1 MFAAL
6 GKFNYS
12 HRKWIVA
19 VSVVVFLL
27 AVVFGTGAIDRL
39 KPGGFEDENSESFV
53 AKELL
58 AKELGQGQSNLF
70 VVFSSGHLAV
80 DDPRFQSAVEE
91 ALAPL
96 AQDEAVARVDT
107 FYTTGSPTFVSEDGT
122 ETFAVVGL
130 TQDVD
135 TASDDFPRLRS
146 LLSSEE
152 LEINV
157 TGPPAANREIQDKAE
172 SDLQRA
178 ELFAFPIVAIL
189 LVLILGSLVAAS
201 LPLAMGILL
210 LCRLLPKGGWIARW
224 PMAFFIGVFAGIRLI
239 GHLDGDFVIQIG
251 ATIDDIQTLMPHN
264 KTMAVAGIIK
274 AGLIVTCVLSGL
286 VYFLFSVE
294 HKGIVGKTA
303 KVGIWFLMITFGAGF
318 GFTVMGRI
326 ALLASRFEFLVDDW
340 LWIIDPRMVRTLEA
354 AAGG

>member
-1 MFAAL
+1 MKKETLIWTLIFATAFIYIAVRTYNGNMGQAFIKDKTTTVEVVPPEGAAYENTVVTIIDAQANDPDARFSWPRTIGL
-6 GKFNYS
+6 WLAAFFTLAIFSFLYRDNPFYKFAEATVVGVSAAYWMVIAFWS
-12 HRKWIVA
+12 VIV
-19 VSVVVFLL
+19 
-27 AVVFGTGAIDRL
+27 
-39 KPGGFEDENSESFV
+39 P
-53 AKELL
+53 
-58 AKELGQGQSNLF
+58 NLF
-70 VVFSSGHLAV
+70 GKIWPEFI
-80 DDPRFQSAVEE
+80 
-91 ALAPL
+91 
-96 AQDEAVARVDT
+96 
-107 FYTTGSPTFVSEDGT
+107 TGWAMP
-122 ETFAVVGL
+122 GL
-130 TQDVD
+130 KGD
-135 TASDDFPRLRS
+135 
-146 LLSSEE
+146 
-152 LEINV
+152 
-157 TGPPAANREIQDKAE
+157 AE
-172 SDLQRA
+172 Y
-178 ELFAFPIVAIL
+178 IYYI
-189 LVLILGSLVAAS
+189 
-201 LPLAMGILL
+201 PLAMGILL

-274 AGLIVTCVLSGL
+274 AGLIVVCVLSGL